1 MGHIEQEQTTYLRHF
16 RRSMSYSGRLLV
28 GSACAFGHAIF
39 PELMQDKTT
48 RLINKLYIELK
59 PRARPKPVSKGL
71 RANKKT

>member
-1 MGHIEQEQTTYLRHF
+1 MGHIEQEQTTYLRHL

-28 GSACAFGHAIF
+28 GSAYAFCHAIF
-39 PELMQDKTT
+39 PDLVKNNTT